1 MQYGQI
7 QFATWPGRS
16 SLWEAGSQEGT
27 TRAALRQ
34 LLSSQREHTV
44 TQTASS
50 RERAKQI
57 GTNIIFNSDK
67 YIFQFSNQSGHT
79 QLAHSGERAKQVQ
92 PVQGCICTQERSE
105 KTQERSEKT
114 QERSEKT
121 PCICMFSFTVF
132 NHLCKEVE
140 KVGESVQKQS

>member
-1 MQYGQI
+1 MDKYNLQLGQVEVVC
-7 QFATWPGRS
+7 GRQV
-16 SLWEAGSQEGT
+16 A
-27 TRAALRQ
+27 R
-34 LLSSQREHTV
+34 REQPERRCV
-44 TQTASS
+44 SCFQVSANTQTASS

-57 GTNIIFNSDK
+57 GTNIIFNSYK

-92 PVQGCICTQERSE
+92 PVQGCICTQKRSE

-114 QERSEKT
+114 L
-121 PCICMFSFTVF
+121 CICMFSFTVF

-140 KVGESVQKQS
+140 KVVESVQKQS